1 MSLNLRLVTPATTGS
16 YRRTFD
22 EPGVYYFET
31 EARSQQQK
39 NVCIVEV
46 IKAHRDHVVDI
57 FDNKFSPGR
66 ITIEE
71 GDRVW
76 FTWNKEK
83 VNLTVKSNK
92 FD

>member
-1 MSLNLRLVTPATTGS
+1 VTPSATSS
-16 YRRTFD
+16 YTRRFD
-22 EPGVYYFET
+22 EPGVFYFQT
-31 EARSQQQK
+31 ESRVQGQK

-46 IKAHRDHVVDI
+46 ANSFREHNIDI

-76 FTWNKEK
+76 FNWSKDK
-83 VNLTVKSNK
+83 VKKIQFCWFYAL
-92 FD
+92 